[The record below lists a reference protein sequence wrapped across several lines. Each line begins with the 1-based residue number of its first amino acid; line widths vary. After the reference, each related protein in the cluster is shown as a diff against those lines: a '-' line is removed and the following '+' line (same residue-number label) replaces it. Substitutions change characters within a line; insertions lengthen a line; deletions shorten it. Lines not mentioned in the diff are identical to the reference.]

1 MVMGTDGEVRAKHG
15 EAAELLAT
23 SVSFGVGV
31 VDLAQRLCEEAG
43 AGVLEAHVMLAEAGI
58 VVLHH
63 VDESTLVVILATRD
77 TPLGAL
83 LHDIRYV
90 TQPSAEEGSAWH

>member
-1 MVMGTDGEVRAKHG
+1 MGTDGEVRAKHG
-15 EAAELLAT
+15 EAADQLST
-23 SVSFGVGV
+23 SISFGVGV
-31 VDLAQRLCEEAG
+31 VDLAQRLCEDSG
-43 AGVLEAHVMLAEAGI
+43 AGLLQAHVMLADGGT

-63 VDESTLVVILATRD
+63 VDESTLVVILATSD

-90 TQPSAEEGSAWH
+90 VRAIEDEGEPRWH